1 MVGDKVV
8 LNPVN
13 SGQPLHASS
22 SLLIDHPNCQEVR
35 HLTPFTVVVKFVI
48 SKRFLD
54 DTHLVTAASNPI
66 TSDCVCD

>member
-22 SLLIDHPNCQEVR
+22 SLLIDHPNCQEV
-35 HLTPFTVVVKFVI
+35 LCSLSVSLSLIV
-48 SKRFLD
+48 D
-54 DTHLVTAASNPI
+54 
-66 TSDCVCD
+66 

>member
-22 SLLIDHPNCQEVR
+22 SVLTDHLNCQEVLFLFC
-35 HLTPFTVVVKFVI
+35 HNISSKSVFEKYVVLNLLAKNI
-48 SKRFLD
+48 R
-54 DTHLVTAASNPI
+54 I
-66 TSDCVCD
+66 G